1 MDSRGGTWELQP
13 YESSGRRQ
21 RHSSSRHGGG
31 GCCAAARRREAS
43 SPAAAARRPRLQ
55 AEPPPSRGDDSDA
68 EEFLTPPSS
77 PRAAAHEPEPEPEP
91 EPRAV
96 EPTSERRCTIPC
108 PWAKVAAAKS
118 ADYHSRTAEPIGAYI
133 TRTPDN
139 TDEHHTACNYVM
151 RIPRP
156 LRALKFPKTARW
168 REEQTVDP
176 LAQTL
181 VERVHVLREGLDLG
195 SSFGRWFAEVTC
207 VDEYRARG
215 DETEFY
221 SSLSMRRPG
230 FVPHFAFELCLKER
244 NRICDGN
251 LRKFMERIAGDDG
264 DGDGGG

>member
-1 MDSRGGTWELQP
+1 MHSRGGTWELQP

-55 AEPPPSRGDDSDA
+55 AEPPPSRGDDSDT

-77 PRAAAHEPEPEPEP
+77 PRAAAREPEPEP

-96 EPTSERRCTIPC
+96 IEPTSERRCTIPC

-215 DETEFY
+215 DETEFH
-221 SSLSMRRPG
+221 SSLCMRRPG
-230 FVPHFAFELCLKER
+230 FVPNFAFELCLKER

-251 LRKFMERIAGDDG
+251 LRKFMERIAGDGG
-264 DGDGGG
+264 DG